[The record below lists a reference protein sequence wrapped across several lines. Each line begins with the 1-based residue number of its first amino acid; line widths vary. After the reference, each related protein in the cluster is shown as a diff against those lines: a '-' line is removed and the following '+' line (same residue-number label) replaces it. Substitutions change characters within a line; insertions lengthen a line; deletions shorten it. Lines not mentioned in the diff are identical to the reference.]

1 VLDESVSFLQAN
13 ASQAIPIG
21 PQPTLIAPTGIK
33 IFDEIGQAMI
43 GNPLNPPDP
52 TLVDKL
58 ESIGVGPHT
67 GVT

>member
-1 VLDESVSFLQAN
+1 M
-13 ASQAIPIG
+13 
-21 PQPTLIAPTGIK
+21 IAPTGIK

-52 TLVDKL
+52 TLVYKL